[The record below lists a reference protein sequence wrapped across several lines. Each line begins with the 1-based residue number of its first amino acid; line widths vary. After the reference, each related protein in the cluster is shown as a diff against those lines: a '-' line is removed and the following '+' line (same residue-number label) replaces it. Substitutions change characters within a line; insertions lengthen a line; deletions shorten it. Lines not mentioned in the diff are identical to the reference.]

1 MSKVKIVLYCLIGV
15 MVGGIGFGL
24 VGYHR
29 LREEPRVLLSVLPKN
44 RDVRLNHIHH
54 VATRDGIKEWTLD
67 AQSAQYQK
75 ADNKTFFK
83 EIFATF
89 FLKYDKTIHV
99 NGRDGVLLTDT
110 KDIEVWGDVVVR
122 SGPYEL
128 NTDKLRYEHKTQT
141 ISTDTPIVIK
151 GDRMEITGDSM
162 IFNLQTE
169 QVVVWGRVQ
178 AVFIKPLHDFI

>member
-44 RDVRLNHIHH
+44 RDVSLNHIHH

-89 FLKYDKTIHV
+89 FLKYDKTVQV

-110 KDIEVWGDVVVR
+110 KDMEVWGDVVVR
-122 SGPYEL
+122 TGPYEL
-128 NTDKLRYEHKTQT
+128 NTDKLRYEHKTQI

-151 GDRMEITGDSM
+151 GDSMEITGDSM

-169 QVVVWGRVQ
+169 QVVVWGRVK